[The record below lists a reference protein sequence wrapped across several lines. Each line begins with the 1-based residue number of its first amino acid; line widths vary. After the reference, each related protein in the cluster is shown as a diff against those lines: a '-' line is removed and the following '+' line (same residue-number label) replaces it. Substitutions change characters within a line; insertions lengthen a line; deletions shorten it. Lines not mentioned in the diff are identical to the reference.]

1 MKDDKGLLI
10 VLSGPAGVGKGTVCS
25 ALRQKDSSIEYS
37 VSATTRKPREGEI
50 DGVNYFFKTHEAFEE
65 MIAQDKLLEHAKYV
79 DNYYGTPIDYVLDT
93 IEKGRDVILEIEVQG
108 AKKVREKHPEG
119 IFIFLIP
126 PSLAELRDRI
136 TKRGTE
142 TADIINKRMN
152 IAKEEIEMMDYYD
165 YVVQNDEVEK
175 AVERVQSIVT
185 AEHCRKERLID
196 KYKKAVEVE

>member
-1 MKDDKGLLI
+1 M
-10 VLSGPAGVGKGTVCS
+10 
-25 ALRQKDSSIEYS
+25 
-37 VSATTRKPREGEI
+37 
-50 DGVNYFFKTHEAFEE
+50 
-65 MIAQDKLLEHAKYV
+65 
-79 DNYYGTPIDYVLDT
+79 
-93 IEKGRDVILEIEVQG
+93 QG

-142 TADIINKRMN
+142 TADIINKRMD

-165 YVVQNDEVEK
+165 YVVQNDEVDK

-185 AEHCRKERLID
+185 GALQKRTA
-196 KYKKAVEVE
+196 Y